1 MIDPESDLDPGRR
14 LQRAPDLDIRA
25 LPDGYVV
32 YQAARDRIHYLNAT
46 AALLLELCDGTPSL
60 DELPGLAASACG
72 VAAVPTEE
80 IAECLRH
87 LLAEG
92 LLA

>member
-1 MIDPESDLDPGRR
+1 MSEAEHEIDPARR
-14 LQRAPDLDIRA
+14 LARAPDLDIRA

-32 YQAARDRIHYLNAT
+32 YQPARDRIHYLNAT
-46 AALLLELCDGTPSL
+46 AALLLELCDGKPSVAQ
-60 DELPGLAASACG
+60 LPGLAAIACG
-72 VAAVPTEE
+72 VAEVPPAE
-80 IAECLRH
+80 IAECLAR

>member
-1 MIDPESDLDPGRR
+1 MT
-14 LQRAPDLDIRA
+14 
-25 LPDGYVV
+25 
-32 YQAARDRIHYLNAT
+32 T

-60 DELPGLAASACG
+60 DELPGLAATACG

-80 IAECLRH
+80 IAECLRN